1 MLSTGEIPR
10 DGNDL
15 CACAVQAC
23 PAFKAI
29 DLYTVDARVVAGL
42 GHWFDAATLLLGS
55 MASRL
60 HGCKAT
66 STIHLALFAS
76 TYCLF
81 SSSRAWANAA
91 QSSSVESCQCP
102 CSPSSGGYG
111 QGSAAPSSGTGDHGE
126 GPQGDYG
133 AFAEMLPHLHACA
146 KAGSRFSL
154 KFVVPV
160 KHGVYAEAVVCCA
173 NVLRDSR
180 YSQQIFSH
188 IALLW
193 TCCKVQVQLAVG
205 CWPALLAACTL
216 QCAPKRALYQT
227 GCIDPCLISSSS
239 IVY

>member
-1 MLSTGEIPR
+1 LHRHIVCSARRAHGPTLR
-10 DGNDL
+10 NRRQWNR
-15 CACAVQAC
+15 ASV
-23 PAFKAI
+23 PAH
-29 DLYTVDARVVAGL
+29 RVVAVTGKVPL
-42 GHWFDAATLLLGS
+42 
-55 MASRL
+55 RL
-60 HGCKAT
+60 HQ
-66 STIHLALFAS
+66 
-76 TYCLF
+76 
-81 SSSRAWANAA
+81 A
-91 QSSSVESCQCP
+91 QEI
-102 CSPSSGGYG
+102 
-111 QGSAAPSSGTGDHGE
+111 T
-126 GPQGDYG
+126 
-133 AFAEMLPHLHACA
+133 A
-146 KAGSRFSL
+146 KAL
-154 KFVVPV
+154 KVIMVRSPKCCRTCMPVPKRVPV